1 MQDDFF
7 LESIYRRFDAAIDR
21 IDSRQS
27 SPTPREAGVLT
38 QVLDQ
43 IKAENFERASEL
55 PNALNQAI
63 VASSPVTN
71 GDGASGRSHHDTGT
85 SQQNERDPDP
95 SDIARRR
102 PSHETFSARG
112 PLRLGGWQRRK
123 IVALYVFGSRASGNR
138 PS

>member
-21 IDSRQS
+21 IDSRER
-27 SPTPREAGVLT
+27 SPTPREADVLT

-55 PNALNQAI
+55 LNALNQAI

-71 GDGASGRSHHDTGT
+71 GDGPA
-85 SQQNERDPDP
+85 
-95 SDIARRR
+95 A
-102 PSHETFSARG
+102 G
-112 PLRLGGWQRRK
+112 PITTRALRNKMREIR
-123 IVALYVFGSRASGNR
+123 IH
-138 PS
+138 PM